1 MDSFMITAKDAFN
14 GELMVLGAY
23 VLFLLITPRITMK
36 VFGLAEDPTTFWPRV
51 LGAGALGILLGVI
64 AQDQGWTKTGI
75 GLGGCVAINL
85 TLAFALAMMMIV
97 GPKMPTPRGTAT
109 IWGMAASHAVLGFV
123 QIAFA

>member
-1 MDSFMITAKDAFN
+1 MITAKDAFN
-14 GELMVLGAY
+14 GEVMILASY
-23 VLFLLITPRITMK
+23 VLFLLIIPKLTMK
-36 VFGLAEDPTTFWPRV
+36 LFGIAEDPTTFWPRV
-51 LGAGALGILLGVI
+51 LGAGAGGILLGVI
-64 AQDQGWTKTGI
+64 AQDQGWTKSGI

-85 TLAFALAMMMIV
+85 TLAIALAAMMLT

>member
-1 MDSFMITAKDAFN
+1 MIAAKDAFN
-14 GELMVLGAY
+14 AELMILGSY
-23 VLFLLITPRITMK
+23 VLFLLVIPKITINL
-36 VFGLAEDPTTFWPRV
+36 FGLAADATTFWPRV
-51 LGAGALGILLGVI
+51 LGAGALGILMGVI

-75 GLGGCVAINL
+75 GLGGCAAINL
-85 TLAFALAMMMIV
+85 TVAFALAAMMVV